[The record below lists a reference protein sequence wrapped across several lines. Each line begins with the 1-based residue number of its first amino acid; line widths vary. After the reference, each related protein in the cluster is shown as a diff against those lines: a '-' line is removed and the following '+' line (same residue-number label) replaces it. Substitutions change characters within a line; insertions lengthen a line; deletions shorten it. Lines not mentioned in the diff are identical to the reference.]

1 SGTMN
6 LGEIKQ
12 VGFPKALAR
21 GFGQK
26 PNRNGY
32 DQRNGAMHGTRLH
45 ASPFHESLCLKAPFF
60 STRHDADHARPA
72 RNHLGRWGKAPNE
85 AVTP

>member
-1 SGTMN
+1 MN

-45 ASPFHESLCLKAPFF
+45 ALRFHESLCLKAPFF
-60 STRHDADHARPA
+60 
-72 RNHLGRWGKAPNE
+72 
-85 AVTP
+85 